1 MERLFGF
8 SDSFSLLKR
17 KSKKIG
23 IKFGYDEE
31 FLEVRGKFAA
41 MIFMAFFH
49 FSPRN
54 I

>member
-1 MERLFGF
+1 MARLFGF

-17 KSKKIG
+17 KSKTIG
-23 IKFGYDEE
+23 IKFGYDKE

-41 MIFMAFFH
+41 MIFKAFSN